1 VWPRT
6 ALNIGNSFQGSVFD
20 YEKEKHCRF
29 PVPEEFQHKLKQLP
43 ALKSAFAALTPGRQG
58 AG

>member
-1 VWPRT
+1 LEKSGRKLEKKST
-6 ALNIGNSFQGSVFD
+6 AD
-20 YEKEKHCRF
+20 F